1 MSTSSHPV
9 RVMPFDA
16 EFTAENGPVKVDRRT
31 KPSGLTELSAGFV
44 TFPEGGATDPWT
56 LPYEE
61 VFYVIEG
68 ELTLHLDGRPTVA
81 AAGEVVTLEKGA
93 TVVYEG
99 APGTRA
105 FFSLVPANWLEILN
119 A

>member
-1 MSTSSHPV
+1 MNTTSSAV

-16 EFTAENGPVKVDRRT
+16 EYTAKNGPVKVDRRT
-31 KPSGLTELSAGFV
+31 RPSGLTELSAGFV
-44 TFPEGGATDPWT
+44 TFPDGGATDPWT

-68 ELTLHLDGRPTVA
+68 ELALHLDGRPIMA
-81 AAGEVVTLEKGA
+81 AAGEVVALEKGV

-99 APGTRA
+99 SPGTRA
-105 FFSLVPANWLEILN
+105 FFSLVPADWLEKQHG
-119 A
+119 